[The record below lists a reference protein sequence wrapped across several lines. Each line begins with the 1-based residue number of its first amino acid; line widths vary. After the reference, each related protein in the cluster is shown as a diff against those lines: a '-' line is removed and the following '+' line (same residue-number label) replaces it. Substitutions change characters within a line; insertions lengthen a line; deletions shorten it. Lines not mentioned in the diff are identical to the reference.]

1 MATNNR
7 TFGEAVKRQ
16 TVGAEFKQ
24 YFLEKFLDNKWWQKI
39 LIIVAFLAVVAFFAA
54 YAPVVILIAIS
65 IIPLYIPVYLWVARS
80 RRKHYDFIIIPRIK
94 DKKITKEVKMDDDF
108 DLKIETIASKSDAF
122 DIYMAPTKLFS
133 TASSKN
139 TIQEINTIVRKTSD
153 GRTVH
158 IAESMS
164 SEDYEDGGDEEI
176 LLGRK
181 TRRAIVL
188 RGTANESYGNIAIL
202 RAVNGVTMNVNP
214 KFDKTIKMIE
224 KNGLVEPEIIGE
236 LRKIYSEAMDYIE
249 KANDN
254 CMRIQEEIGVLPF
267 TPIDVNHFRDSNER
281 AFVVGVANWKG
292 DWVEKM
298 HRALK
303 YHEVAPETLMPSIL
317 HMIDRANVV
326 DTELTQI
333 EMFQHQRNNKNV
345 LNMLGDFLTLL
356 GWDPKEVKRMME
368 REATQKG
375 LVVTTDLNNEIT
387 GNDDG
392 EAEEEEQ

>member
-181 TRRAIVL
+181 TKRAIVL
-188 RGTANESYGNIAIL
+188 RGTVNESYGNIAIL

-214 KFDKTIKMIE
+214 KFDKTIKTIE

-254 CMRIQEEIGVLPF
+254 CMRIQEQIGVLPF

-303 YHEVAPETLMPSIL
+303 YHEVDPETLMPSIL

-387 GNDDG
+387 GNDDT